1 MAVNF
6 KQKLPHYKKCLDSPS
21 SPLKFRTEEWCIK
34 IHKPGVNSA
43 DNFPRVVR
51 WVEDIGAISN
61 MLIVFSPFPLFSI
74 NYILFLPPF
83 ASVQIRTELKMLY
96 VTF

>member
-1 MAVNF
+1 MMYTNILSRTDPFSFELLYLLEILFSDVIFAVYSVNF

-51 WVEDIGAISN
+51 
-61 MLIVFSPFPLFSI
+61 
-74 NYILFLPPF
+74 
-83 ASVQIRTELKMLY
+83 
-96 VTF
+96 